1 VSTTDTPTRTDVD
14 RPQRWVGR
22 PLDRRDGPA
31 KTTGAARYSAEY
43 PPEDLAHAALVHA
56 TITRGRISTIN
67 AEQAS
72 AVPGVVAV
80 ITHENAPRMKAT
92 AAQNPTRGNLSSS
105 ATNVTYLNTD
115 EIYWN
120 GQPVAV
126 VVAETLDIARHAAS
140 LVRIKYE
147 EWPAAVDFDAELGH
161 AKKQP
166 SNPMLRPHADKGDAH
181 AALAAAEFAVDL
193 RFTTPPLHHNAI
205 EPHATI
211 AVWSDDLLTVY
222 EGTQYVTGAR
232 NHLAKKFG
240 VNPSN
245 VRVISKFVGGA
256 FGGKSLVWPGTI
268 LAVLAAR
275 VTRRPVKLVLTRE
288 GVFRAVGGRT
298 PTAQRVALG
307 ATADGT
313 LTSLIHTSV
322 VLNGR
327 IGGYAEQVTSPS
339 RHLYASPNLL
349 LRQDIVPLDTLT
361 NTIMRAPGEAV
372 GTFALE
378 SAIDELAHHT
388 GVDPIELRARNEPAV
403 SPADGNRFSHRRI
416 REAYGLGAER
426 FGWAERTPEPGSMRD
441 GHHLVGMGV
450 ATAFHPAFQFPAD
463 LTVRLSADGTVLVR
477 CSFHEMGMGA
487 ATAFAQVTA
496 DLLGVPVAAV
506 SVDYGDTDLPP
517 GPGAG
522 GSGQT
527 ASVTQSL
534 LAACERLKRSLHAR
548 ARRDPRSPLHRTH
561 YEQLETR
568 NGGLYLQG
576 SASVGARFEA
586 ILERAGAPDLEVRIG
601 SDRRIGRA
609 VGQLRFL
616 AKLFRDQRRWVKAA
630 SGAQFCE
637 VRVDPDTM
645 EVRVTR
651 WVGVF
656 DIGTVVNLK
665 TASSQLR
672 GGIVWGIGLA
682 LTEATLVDPRNGRI
696 MNPSLAE
703 YHVPVHAD
711 VPPID
716 VHILDDP
723 DPTMPLGVLGC
734 GEAGITGA
742 AAAVANA
749 IHHATGKRVTDL
761 PITIDK
767 LL

>member
-1 VSTTDTPTRTDVD
+1 VTATETPAITGD
-14 RPQRWVGR
+14 RRGWIGR

-31 KTTGAARYSAEY
+31 KTTGAARYSADY
-43 PPEDLAHAALVHA
+43 PHDGLGHAALVHA
-56 TITRGRISTIN
+56 TITRGRITSIDT
-67 AEQAS
+67 AEAS
-72 AVPGVVAV
+72 ALPGVVAV
-80 ITHENAPRMKAT
+80 ITHENAPPMKAT
-92 AAQNPTRGNLSSS
+92 AAQNPARGNLSSS

-115 EIYWN
+115 EIHFN

-126 VVAETLDIARHAAS
+126 VVADTLEVARHAAS
-140 LVRIKYE
+140 LVRVGYE
-147 EWPAAVDFDAELGH
+147 EWKASVDFMAELGN
-161 AKKQP
+161 AKKQRG
-166 SNPMLRPHADKGDAH
+166 NPIMPPHADRGDAE
-181 AALAAAEFAVDL
+181 AALAAADVAIDL

-211 AVWSDDLLTVY
+211 AVWSAGQLTVY
-222 EGTQYVTGAR
+222 EGSQYVTGAR
-232 NHLAKKFG
+232 AHLAKKFG
-240 VNPSN
+240 LRASD

-275 VTRRPVKLVLTRE
+275 VTQRPVKLVLQRE
-288 GVFRAVGGRT
+288 AVFRAVGGRT
-298 PTAQRVALG
+298 PTTQRVALG
-307 ATADGT
+307 ADATGR
-313 LTSLIHTSV
+313 LSSLIHTSV

-327 IGGYAEQVTSPS
+327 IGGYAEQVTSAS
-339 RHLYASPNLL
+339 RHLYAAPNLL
-349 LRQDIVPLDTLT
+349 VRQDIVPLDTLS

-378 SAIDELAHHT
+378 SAVDELAYRT
-388 GVDPIELRARNEPAV
+388 GVDPIELRLRNEPPT
-403 SPADGNRFSHRRI
+403 SPADGKQFSHRRTH
-416 REAYGLGAER
+416 EALVLGAEQ

-441 GHHLVGMGV
+441 GNHLVGMGV
-450 ATAFHPAFQFPAD
+450 ATAFHPAFQFPTD
-463 LTVRLSADGTVLVR
+463 LTVRLSGDGSVLVR
-477 CSFHEMGMGA
+477 CSFHEMGMGS
-487 ATAFAQVTA
+487 ATALAQVTA
-496 DLLGVPVAAV
+496 DLLGVPVDALTL
-506 SVDYGDTDLPP
+506 DYGDTDLPP

-527 ASVTQSL
+527 ASVTRGL
-534 LAACERLKRSLHAR
+534 LAACDQLKRSLHGR
-548 ARRDPRSPLHRTH
+548 VRRDAGSPLHHTH
-561 YEQLETR
+561 YEQLVATA
-568 NGGLYLQG
+568 GGLYLRDDPG
-576 SASVGARFEA
+576 IGEPYEA
-586 ILERAGAPDLEVRIG
+586 ILDRAGMPHLEVRIG
-601 SDRRIGRA
+601 SDARIGRA
-609 VGQLRFL
+609 VTQMRFF
-616 AKLFRDQRRWVKAA
+616 AKLIRDQRRWVKAA

-703 YHVPVHAD
+703 YHVPVHSD

-723 DPTMPLGVLGC
+723 DPTMPLGVLGA
-734 GEAGITGA
+734 GEVGITGA

-749 IHHATGKRVTDL
+749 IRHATGRRVVDL